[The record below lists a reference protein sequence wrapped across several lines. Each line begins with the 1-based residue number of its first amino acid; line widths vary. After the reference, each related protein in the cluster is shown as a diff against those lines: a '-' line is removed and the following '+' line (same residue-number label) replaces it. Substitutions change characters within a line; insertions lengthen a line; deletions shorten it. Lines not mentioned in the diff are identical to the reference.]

1 MLLAAQQRVFV
12 ADLARG
18 LVVARHLQ
26 LVAQRRAHHGTGQHA
41 ILDHLDAANRQRLD
55 AILRLD
61 REVTHALLCRAGG
74 VAALRQRCLLHRHI
88 ATILLGRQVR
98 DLRLVVYR
106 RRRAAATATQ
116 QRGRQ
121 QRQPPQRHRCLA
133 DAQYL
138 ARLLA
143 FQQHAHGIAALRRL
157 RNEGVDVAVLVRTHQ
172 QVVAAFAVALL
183 AVVLV
188 IALDDQVRLVHTGT
202 FKRHV
207 QITAHAFGRH
217 VLRCKT
223 GAVICQVILH
233 ISHGLDAHRLPLGT
247 DTSLATGDLQLLF
260 RRLGLGQD
268 AKGNVL
274 DAHVSLPCPRSPGCM
289 GVAQALL
296 LKMKNGWMRAAYWP
310 GIFPAV
316 VPYSTISTRRFGW
329 SHWVRCAFWFG

>member
-12 ADLARG
+12 ADLARS
-18 LVVARHLQ
+18 LVVSRHLQ
-26 LVAQRRAHHGTGQHA
+26 LVAQRRVHHGTGQHA

-61 REVTHALLCRAGG
+61 REVTHALLCRAGR

-88 ATILLGRQVR
+88 ATIRLGRQVR
-98 DLRLVVYR
+98 DLRLVVHR
-106 RRRAAATATQ
+106 RRRAAATQ

-133 DAQYL
+133 DTQHL
-138 ARLLA
+138 TRLLA

-289 GVAQALL
+289 GL
-296 LKMKNGWMRAAYWP
+296 RRRY
-310 GIFPAV
+310 
-316 VPYSTISTRRFGW
+316 YSR
-329 SHWVRCAFWFG
+329 